1 VNRTLYIILAIIA
14 ALCLFTGCATQRHGN
29 ETAPLVRHLTTAT
42 AATARARSDGK
53 AVKRILSRV
62 DYKAGRILRL
72 LEDEP

>member
-14 ALCLFTGCATQRHGN
+14 ALCMFTGCATHHGN
-29 ETAPLVRHLTTAT
+29 ETASLVRHLTTAT
-42 AATARARSDGK
+42 AATARARHDGK
-53 AVKRILSRV
+53 EVKRILSRV

>member
-14 ALCLFTGCATQRHGN
+14 ALCMFTGCATHHGN

-42 AATARARSDGK
+42 AATARARHDGK
-53 AVKRILSRV
+53 EVKRILSRV

>member
-14 ALCLFTGCATQRHGN
+14 ALCLFTGCATQRRGN

-42 AATARARSDGK
+42 AATARARRDGK
-53 AVKRILSRV
+53 EVKRILSRV